1 MNVFNIFNKASQT
14 ITDYFSFIEKKIQ
27 NPQKEIQDSLIQI
40 NPKIFIWIKDTNFKD
55 DDFIQVIRTNFK
67 DNYMIYN
74 LLSDKIESETSPD
87 KIIDFKLPNNPS
99 FSLESL
105 ISFCIS
111 SKNWL
116 NANEENILVIH
127 DDITKNDGNIF
138 YLIST
143 IISYNNNNNIKNK
156 NEIKEAV
163 DIYNNLLAAFENHK
177 FFQNLPLNN
186 NSKNNTRYLNYFS
199 SIQKSPLITLK
210 KMQLNNIIIS
220 GAPAIDNDENKSN
233 KHYITIN
240 KNSYYIPVIRIK
252 SNGKFIYSS
261 YNPKDIENKNKL
273 IKIFYS
279 NENIAKFDINQ
290 MCFNDVCIEVMH
302 KGEKSF
308 RLLFTIQFNTFFI
321 SSNYSIKFSKEQID
335 SIYQDI
341 RYPNDFYV
349 DLIFDSSKEEKLSPF
364 DDYSIVW
371 KTMLSEFIVKG
382 LSKSKNNNNG
392 NKKNENNE
400 NKNLDNNKE
409 KKENKE
415 KDINNNIIKNN
426 LKNNNIGDEV
436 ENENNKENGKKINEE
451 KKENIKE
458 INNEI
463 DIKDIIKDKK
473 EDKENKNENENDKK
487 NIENKDIN
495 DDKDDDILNTMGN
508 TNNTLNQ
515 VNDLLKQ
522 IEGESG
528 NNNDKEEQEEDDED
542 IENYLKDLENK

>member
-14 ITDYFSFIEKKIQ
+14 ITDYFSFIGNKIQ

-55 DDFIQVIRTNFK
+55 DQFIQVIRSNFK

-74 LLSDKIESETSPD
+74 LLSEKIETETSPD
-87 KIIDFKLPNNPS
+87 KIIDFRLPNNPS

-127 DDITKNDGNIF
+127 DDLTKNDGNIF

-143 IISYNNNNNIKNK
+143 IIAYNNNNNIKNK
-156 NEIKEAV
+156 NEIKEPV
-163 DIYNNLLAAFENHK
+163 DIYKNLLSAFENHQ

-233 KHYITIN
+233 THYITIN

-261 YNPKDIENKNKL
+261 YNPKDPENKNKL
-273 IKIFYS
+273 NKIFYS
-279 NENIAKFDINQ
+279 NDNIAKFDINQ

-321 SSNYSIKFSKEQID
+321 NSNYSIKFSKEQID

-364 DDYSIVW
+364 DDYSIIW

-382 LSKSKNNNNG
+382 LSKSNKNEKKIENNEKNINNKENKETKENKDKNINNDNNNKIENNLNDNINNNNEKKDKDNENKINEENNINEINNKNEKDIID
-392 NKKNENNE
+392 NKKENNE
-400 NKNLDNNKE
+400 N
-409 KKENKE
+409 
-415 KDINNNIIKNN
+415 
-426 LKNNNIGDEV
+426 
-436 ENENNKENGKKINEE
+436 
-451 KKENIKE
+451 
-458 INNEI
+458 
-463 DIKDIIKDKK
+463 DIIDNKKD
-473 EDKENKNENENDKK
+473 EQH
-487 NIENKDIN
+487 KDIN

-528 NNNDKEEQEEDDED
+528 DNNDKEEPEDDEED
-542 IENYLKDLENK
+542 IENYLKNLENK

>member
-14 ITDYFSFIEKKIQ
+14 ITDYFSFIGNKIQ

-55 DDFIQVIRTNFK
+55 DQFIQVIRSNFK

-74 LLSDKIESETSPD
+74 LLSEKIETETSPD
-87 KIIDFKLPNNPS
+87 KIIDFRLPNNPS

-127 DDITKNDGNIF
+127 DDLTKNDGNIF

-143 IISYNNNNNIKNK
+143 IIAYNNNNNIKNK
-156 NEIKEAV
+156 NEIKEPV
-163 DIYNNLLAAFENHK
+163 DIYKNLLSAFENHQ

-233 KHYITIN
+233 THYITIN

-261 YNPKDIENKNKL
+261 YNPKDPENKNKL
-273 IKIFYS
+273 NKIFYS
-279 NENIAKFDINQ
+279 NDNIAKFDINQ

-321 SSNYSIKFSKEQID
+321 NSNYSIKFSKEQID

-364 DDYSIVW
+364 DDYSIIW

-382 LSKSKNNNNG
+382 LSKSNKNE
-392 NKKNENNE
+392 KKIENNE
-400 NKNLDNNKE
+400 KNINN
-409 KKENKE
+409 KENKE
-415 KDINNNIIKNN
+415 TKENKDKNINNDNNNKIENNLNDNINNNNEK
-426 LKNNNIGDEV
+426 KDKD
-436 ENENNKENGKKINEE
+436 NENKINEE
-451 KKENIKE
+451 KNINE
-458 INNEI
+458 INNKNE
-463 DIKDIIKDKK
+463 KDIIDNKK
-473 EDKENKNENENDKK
+473 ENNENDIIDNKK
-487 NIENKDIN
+487 DEQHHKDIN

-528 NNNDKEEQEEDDED
+528 DNNDKEEPEDDEED
-542 IENYLKDLENK
+542 IENYLKNLENK